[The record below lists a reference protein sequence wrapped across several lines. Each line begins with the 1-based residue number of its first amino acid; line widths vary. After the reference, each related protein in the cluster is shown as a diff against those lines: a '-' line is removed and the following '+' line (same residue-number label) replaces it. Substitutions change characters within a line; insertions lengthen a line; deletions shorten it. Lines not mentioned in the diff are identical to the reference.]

1 MSERRRFRWLVPL
14 LVVFGIDAGTAA
26 DLILVASENNPL
38 LVRWN
43 DARAAPVAQWEA
55 NGTKGV
61 TILKAIRLAPLNAG
75 ASETPLSHSMAELCW
90 RSPGQVM
97 VSLDPVAA
105 REALRD
111 CRLPLVM
118 VGLSQQENNSLKP
131 VRPLAAR
138 PIAAIC
144 LEADPI
150 LNVALIRAFLPKAR
164 TIALLRPPT
173 EPAWLPAL
181 RNEARRLQFD
191 LREVVVSGDL
201 QGVQALRGLLAG
213 LDAVLLPPDYALIN
227 EWSIK
232 PLLLMTIRQQIPVF
246 GGLTERYIE
255 AGVVAGV
262 IADQGRL
269 LEQMRDVASFNQT
282 PTSTCRYPTA
292 VRVAINTAVART
304 LGFSAA
310 ALETARSLY
319 SRP

>member
-1 MSERRRFRWLVPL
+1 M
-14 LVVFGIDAGTAA
+14 
-26 DLILVASENNPL
+26 
-38 LVRWN
+38 
-43 DARAAPVAQWEA
+43 
-55 NGTKGV
+55 
-61 TILKAIRLAPLNAG
+61 
-75 ASETPLSHSMAELCW
+75 
-90 RSPGQVM
+90 
-97 VSLDPVAA
+97 
-105 REALRD
+105 
-111 CRLPLVM
+111 
-118 VGLSQQENNSLKP
+118 
-131 VRPLAAR
+131 
-138 PIAAIC
+138 
-144 LEADPI
+144 
-150 LNVALIRAFLPKAR
+150 
-164 TIALLRPPT
+164 RPPT

-191 LREVVVSGDL
+191 LREVVVGDL

-262 IADQGRL
+262 IAGSGPPAGADGDR
-269 LEQMRDVASFNQT
+269 RVFNQT